1 MQVGETCRPARAYES
16 DAFCHTSPRR
26 LSTTS
31 DHHLRTSGRLKILK
45 IGQVNLA
52 HAGVYKELQSI
63 PAGGQWKES
72 FWITPSG
79 F

>member
-1 MQVGETCRPARAYES
+1 
-16 DAFCHTSPRR
+16 
-26 LSTTS
+26 
-31 DHHLRTSGRLKILK
+31 LKILK